1 MEDTIKQ
8 ALRKRYP
15 DVHELIWHRSVEY
28 AKSNGEL
35 FDIMET
41 MPETLPIVWDS
52 VQNSWVP
59 AKLLQ
64 EENIKKKEK

>member
-1 MEDTIKQ
+1 MDEVQQ
-8 ALRKRYP
+8 ALRNRYP
-15 DVHELIWHRSVEY
+15 KVHPLVWHRSVGY

-41 MPETLPIVWDS
+41 MPETLPIIWDS
-52 VQNSWVP
+52 AQRTWVV

-64 EENIKKKEK
+64 EENIKKKDK